1 MKKTILSIALSLLGL
16 GVMAQ
21 GQPHAKIF
29 SNFNY
34 ELSGEENPFKAF
46 EVNRA
51 YLGYGYT
58 YNENFS
64 AKVTFDVGNVGAE
77 KNEYVAFLKIAQVT
91 WKANSNL
98 KINFGQVGTK
108 NFKFME
114 KAWGH
119 RYIYKSLQDKN
130 KWASSADAGVT
141 ADYKINSSL
150 SLDAQVLNGEGYKKN
165 QGENGLFRGGVG
177 LTFNA
182 TDELAVRLHRD
193 VSPRSSYT
201 ETGAHQNT
209 TSAAVAYSGEGFN
222 VGFEYNMQE
231 GANNVTD
238 QVRKGTSVY
247 GAYDLGDG
255 VSIFGRY
262 DELTS
267 ENDWN
272 LDKDG
277 TFMIAGVEKVM
288 TKGVKASLN
297 YQSFTEATDGAESE
311 NTLYLSLEY
320 KF

>member
-1 MKKTILSIALSLLGL
+1 MKKTILTMALGLMGL

-21 GQPHAKIF
+21 GQPSVKIF

-34 ELSGEENPFKAF
+34 DLAEEGNSFKAF

-58 YNENFS
+58 YNDEFS

-77 KNEYVAFLKIAQVT
+77 KNDYVAFLKIAQLT
-91 WKANSNL
+91 WKASDNL

-119 RYIYKSLQDKN
+119 RYIYKSMQDKH

-141 ADYKINSSL
+141 ADYKINSTL
-150 SLDAQVLNGEGYKKN
+150 SLDAQVLNGEGYKKE
-165 QGENGLFRGGVG
+165 QGDNGLFRGGLG
-177 LTFNA
+177 LTFQASEN
-182 TDELAVRLHRD
+182 LAVRLHRD
-193 VSPRSSYT
+193 VAPRASYT
-201 ETGAHQNT
+201 AADVNQETT
-209 TSAAVAYSGEGFN
+209 TAALSYKDDGFN
-222 VGFEYNMQE
+222 AGLEYNMQE
-231 GANNVTD
+231 GANNVAD
-238 QVRKGTSVY
+238 RVRQGISAY
-247 GAYDLGDG
+247 GSYDLGDDL
-255 VSIFGRY
+255 SIFGRY
-262 DELTS
+262 DELSS
-267 ENDWN
+267 EEDWN

-277 TFMIAGVEKVM
+277 TFMIVGVEKTM

-297 YQSFTEATDGAESE
+297 YQSWTDATEDAEAE
-311 NTLYLSLEY
+311 GTVYLNLEY

>member
-1 MKKTILSIALSLLGL
+1 MKKTILTMALGLMGL

-21 GQPHAKIF
+21 GQPSAKIF

-34 ELSGEENPFKAF
+34 ELSDETNSFKAF

-51 YLGYGYT
+51 YLGYSYT
-58 YNENFS
+58 YNDEFS

-77 KNEYVAFLKIAQVT
+77 KNDYVAFLKIAQLS
-91 WKANSNL
+91 WNANENL
-98 KINFGQVGTK
+98 TINFGQVGTK

-119 RYIYKSLQDKN
+119 RYIYKSMQDKH

-141 ADYKINSSL
+141 ADYKINSTL
-150 SLDAQVLNGEGYKKN
+150 SLDAQVLNGEGYKKK
-165 QGENGLFRGGVG
+165 QGDNGLFRGGLG
-177 LTFNA
+177 LTFQAAEN
-182 TDELAVRLHRD
+182 LAIRLHRD
-193 VSPRSSYT
+193 VAPRASYT
-201 ETGAHQNT
+201 AADAHQQT
-209 TSAAVAYSGEGFN
+209 TTAALAYKGEGFN

-231 GANNVTD
+231 GAKNVAD
-238 QVRKGTSVY
+238 QVRKGTS
-247 GAYDLGDG
+247 AYAAYNIGDG
-255 VSIFGRY
+255 LSVFGRY

-277 TFMIAGVEKVM
+277 TFMIVGLEKAM

-297 YQSFTEATDGAESE
+297 YQSWTDATEGTEAEGTV
-311 NTLYLSLEY
+311 YLNLEY

>member
-1 MKKTILSIALSLLGL
+1 MKKTILTMALGIIGL

-21 GQPHAKIF
+21 GQPSAKIF

-34 ELSGEENPFKAF
+34 ELSDEENPFKAF

-51 YLGYGYT
+51 YLGYSYT
-58 YNENFS
+58 YNDAFS
-64 AKVTFDVGNVGAE
+64 AKVTFDIGNVGAE
-77 KNEYVAFLKIAQVT
+77 KNDYVAFLKIAQLT
-91 WKANSNL
+91 WKANDNL

-119 RYIYKSLQDKN
+119 RYIYKSLQDKH

-141 ADYKINSSL
+141 ADYKISSLL

-165 QGENGLFRGGVG
+165 QGENGLFRGGLG
-177 LTFNA
+177 LTFQA
-182 TDELAVRLHRD
+182 TENLAVRLHRD
-193 VSPRSSYT
+193 VAPRASYT
-201 ETGAHQNT
+201 EADAHQNT
-209 TSAAVAYSGEGFN
+209 TSAAVAYKGEGFN

-231 GANNVTD
+231 GAKNVTD
-238 QVRKGTSVY
+238 QVRKGTS
-247 GAYDLGDG
+247 AYAAYNIGEGLS
-255 VSIFGRY
+255 VFGRY
-262 DELTS
+262 DEVTS
-267 ENDWN
+267 EENWN

-277 TFMIAGVEKVM
+277 TFMVMGVEKVM

-297 YQSFTEATDGAESE
+297 YQSWTAATEDAEAE
-311 NTLYLSLEY
+311 NTLYLNLEY